1 MPPQIQMLKSLPPNK
16 TVSGKRA
23 FAEEIKVK
31 LGYGVRGAPN
41 PIRLVSF
48 LIREEEIAGLTI

>member
-1 MPPQIQMLKSLPPNK
+1 MLKSLPPHK

-41 PIRLVSF
+41 TIRLVSF